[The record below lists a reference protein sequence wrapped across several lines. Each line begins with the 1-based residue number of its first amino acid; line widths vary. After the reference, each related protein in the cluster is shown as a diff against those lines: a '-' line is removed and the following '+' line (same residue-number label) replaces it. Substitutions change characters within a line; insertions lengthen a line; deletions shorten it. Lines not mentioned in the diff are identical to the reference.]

1 MGWGGTK
8 KNRKQRIV
16 LLACFFSQD
25 GRKEGRWKNRLPGED
40 IPGFGSGHRLVPV
53 WLVADAELDLIG

>member
-40 IPGFGSGHRLVPV
+40 IPGLGQGIGLSLFGWWRTQN
-53 WLVADAELDLIG
+53 LI